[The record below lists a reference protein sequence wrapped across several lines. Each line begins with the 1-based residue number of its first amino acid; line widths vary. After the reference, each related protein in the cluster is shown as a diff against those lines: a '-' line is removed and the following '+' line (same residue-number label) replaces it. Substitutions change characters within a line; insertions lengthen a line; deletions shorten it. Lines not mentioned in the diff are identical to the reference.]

1 MKVSE
6 LVHYSDREMVNKR
19 VEEMMKYM
27 KKVPVIDITAKM
39 LDGTYI
45 DISVA
50 STPIFYH
57 SIPHII
63 TVMRDITERK
73 KAEEI
78 QSQLAS
84 LVVNS
89 DDAIY
94 SLSLEGTI
102 QSWNPGAHSL
112 YGYRESEIVGMPI
125 STLLLP
131 ENSDESK
138 YFIDKF
144 NKGEQIVSYETKQNK
159 KDKTTLDVSITVSPI
174 REASG
179 LITGAS
185 IIARDITFR
194 KKVEEE
200 LRKFAEE
207 LALTNEE
214 LYVFSY
220 AASHD
225 LQEPLRSIQAFIE
238 VLKDKYKSKLGKDIS
253 EYITSADEGVT
264 RMYRLITDFL
274 TYSRVGTQKAEQ
286 GLVDCNAAAKE
297 ALSNLSAAVKQSQA
311 KIHIGS
317 LPTVYGNH
325 LQISQVFQNLIS
337 NSIKYQGE
345 KKPVID
351 ISAQKQNNH
360 WLFSVKDNGIGI
372 EEWFAERIFIIFQK
386 LHDHKKYPGSG
397 IGLALC
403 KRVVEKHG
411 GKIWFESEKGKG
423 TNFLF
428 TLPQTDKVKS
438 SA

>member
-1 MKVSE
+1 MDEILEKKVKSYTDLKDVIIIFLFIIIILVAASLFDFFDFLKTAISNPDGHKIIELILLIVLFSLAFGIYTRRRWKEARKEIREGEKHTIELNDNVNRLRSTVDLSPDAISIHRDGRIIFINKAGANLFAAKSEEEMLGMKISD

-19 VEEMMKYM
+19 VEEMIKYM
-27 KKVPVIDITAKM
+27 KKVPVVDITARR

-45 DISVA
+45 DVSVA

-73 KAEEI
+73 KAEEV

-89 DDAIY
+89 SDAIY
-94 SLSLEGTI
+94 SLNLEGTI
-102 QSWNPGAHSL
+102 QSWNPGAQSL
-112 YGYRESEIVGMPI
+112 YGYREREIVGMPI

-131 ENSDESK
+131 ENDDESK

-144 NKGEQIVSYETKQNK
+144 NKGEQIVAYEIKQNK
-159 KDKTTLDVSITVSPI
+159 KDKTTIDVSITISPI

-185 IIARDITFR
+185 VIARDITFR
-194 KKVEEE
+194 KRVEEE
-200 LRKFAEE
+200 LRKFAKE

-238 VLKDKYKSKLGKDIS
+238 VLKDKYKTKLGKDLS

-274 TYSRVGTQKAEQ
+274 TYSRVGTQ
-286 GLVDCNAAAKE
+286 
-297 ALSNLSAAVKQSQA
+297 
-311 KIHIGS
+311 
-317 LPTVYGNH
+317 
-325 LQISQVFQNLIS
+325 
-337 NSIKYQGE
+337 
-345 KKPVID
+345 
-351 ISAQKQNNH
+351 
-360 WLFSVKDNGIGI
+360 
-372 EEWFAERIFIIFQK
+372 
-386 LHDHKKYPGSG
+386 
-397 IGLALC
+397 
-403 KRVVEKHG
+403 RV
-411 GKIWFESEKGKG
+411 
-423 TNFLF
+423 
-428 TLPQTDKVKS
+428 
-438 SA
+438 